1 MRHGTCFEILLRR
14 LFCSLRLRGKERLP
28 VRFGGRL
35 DYPKTAVGL
44 CHVAKRLNFS
54 AIAPLVSRV
63 LRSLTT

>member
-1 MRHGTCFEILLRR
+1 MRHGTCFEILSGL
-14 LFCSLRLRGKERLP
+14 LFCSFRLRRKRTRP
-28 VRFGGRL
+28 CASADVWI
-35 DYPKTAVGL
+35 YPRTALGL